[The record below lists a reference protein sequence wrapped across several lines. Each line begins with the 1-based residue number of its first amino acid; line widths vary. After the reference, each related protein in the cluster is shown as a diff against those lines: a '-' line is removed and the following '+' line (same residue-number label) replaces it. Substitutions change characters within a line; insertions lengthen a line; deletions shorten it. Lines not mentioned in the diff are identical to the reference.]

1 VRGVFSR
8 LAILGIAA
16 LPRLIA
22 QGQAGN
28 QAGNQDGSPDSIF
41 STIPFEQ
48 WLNEN
53 NQARIRW
60 TLHLSDPELSS
71 HQRLIVNLDVQVEG
85 SELARRRGEG
95 QLMILVQLSD
105 SKSRTWQNHQAID
118 LDRIQAGIKPDNA
131 VFTQPFFVLPG
142 DYRVSVAVFYSASG
156 EHSIIKRNL
165 HVAPLKNDPLPDIWS
180 DLPAVEFPGPQSSF
194 DRWYLPS
201 VAGRLKLAVETRHPM
216 NVALLV
222 NLTPPERFSASTGMQ
237 NRNLEA
243 LLPATKVLSQV
254 EWHNA
259 KFSLELLDLAR
270 RRVTYRQE
278 NNLENNQTLDWSKAS
293 SALDHVNPGII
304 DARSLANR
312 RYSADFFLNRI
323 SRQIIFPNEAVR
335 TPRVVIV
342 LSSTVFFE
350 PGVELRA
357 IRLASRP
364 DVTVIYIRYHL
375 RPAVLVDPTGRPRRT
390 YTTGVEDELAP
401 LLKPLAPRIFDVATP
416 EQFRRTLAL
425 VLSLIAQF

>member
-1 VRGVFSR
+1 MRGVFSR

-16 LPRLIA
+16 IPRLVA

-28 QAGNQDGSPDSIF
+28 QEGSPDPIF

-85 SELARRRGEG
+85 AELARRRGEG
-95 QLMILVQLSD
+95 QFMILVQLSD
-105 SKSRTWQNHQAID
+105 SKSRTWQNHHAID
-118 LDRIQAGIKPDNA
+118 LDQIQAGIKPDNA
-131 VFTQPFFVLPG
+131 VFTEPFFVLPG
-142 DYRVSVAVFYSASG
+142 DYRVSVAVFDSASG

-165 HVAPLKNDPLPDIWS
+165 HEAPLKNDPLPDMWRN
-180 DLPAVEFPGPQSSF
+180 LPAVEFPGPQSSF

-254 EWHNA
+254 DWRNA
-259 KFSLELLDLAR
+259 RLSLELLDLAR

-278 NNLENNQTLDWSKAS
+278 NMQALDWSKAS

-304 DARSLANR
+304 DVRSLANR

-323 SRQIIFPNEAVR
+323 SRQIVFPNEAVR

-350 PGVELRA
+350 PGVEMRP

-375 RPAVLVDPTGRPRRT
+375 RPAVFVDPTGRPRRT

-416 EQFRRTLAL
+416 EQFRRALAL
-425 VLSLIAQF
+425 VLDVIAQF

>member
-1 VRGVFSR
+1 MRGVFSS
-8 LAILGIAA
+8 LAILGITAVPT
-16 LPRLIA
+16 LVA
-22 QGQAGN
+22 QG
-28 QAGNQDGSPDSIF
+28 QDGSPDSIF
-41 STIPFEQ
+41 STIPFER
-48 WLNEN
+48 WLSEN
-53 NQARIRW
+53 SQARIRW

-71 HQRLIVNLDVQVEG
+71 HQRLVVNLDVQVDG

-118 LDRIQAGIKPDNA
+118 LEQIHAGTKPDNA
-131 VFTQPFFVLPG
+131 AFTQPFFVLPG
-142 DYRVSVAVFYSASG
+142 DYRVSVAVFDTASG

-165 HVAPLKNDPLPDIWS
+165 HVAPLKNDPLPDLWR
-180 DLPAVEFPGPQSSF
+180 DLPAVEFPAPQSSS

-201 VAGRLKLAVETRHPM
+201 IAGRLKLAAKTHHPV
-216 NVALLV
+216 NIALLV
-222 NLTPPERFSASTGMQ
+222 NLTPPERFSASTRMQ

-278 NNLENNQTLDWSKAS
+278 NNLESNQALDWSKAR
-293 SALDHVNPGII
+293 SALDRVNPGII
-304 DARSLANR
+304 DVRSLANR

-335 TPRVVIV
+335 TPRVVII

-350 PGVELRA
+350 PGVELRP
-357 IRLASRP
+357 IRLANRP

-375 RPAVLVDPTGRPRRT
+375 RPAVFVDPTGRPRRT
-390 YTTGVEDELAP
+390 YATGVEDELAP

-416 EQFRRTLAL
+416 EQFRRTIAL
-425 VLSLIAQF
+425 VLELIAHL